1 MSVRNAAALALA
13 GALAA
18 SAVVALAPAAAAS
31 GPTAS
36 VTNAGETF
44 GGAKAWTQVS
54 KKSPNRTAW
63 KSAEAL
69 RTGSEGRAEGLH
81 RSFIRLDTS
90 GVKGAPVAQ
99 ATLRIR
105 NTGSGSCT
113 ATPVELW
120 STGAISANTTWNTQ
134 PAQGIKLATVTAAKG
149 RPGCAAGNLEFDATA
164 LVKEAAAK
172 HQAEVTIGL
181 YASDETDPTA
191 WKRFDARTAV
201 LETRTEAAPTVSDP
215 GTSPATACTG
225 GLVGNT
231 PLSLFATVDSPE
243 AGNLT
248 AEFQVFRPGQSAPLL
263 TQAIPALK
271 GKAATWSIPD
281 ADLPTGDYT
290 WNVRGVNAAGQTSA
304 WSQTCAFSVDRTR
317 PQAPPVISSVQF
329 PDASNGVPAQT
340 GNARTPG
347 TFTFAA
353 GGVEV
358 VSEIVYWTDWD
369 SRRVSVAPG
378 AAVTLVPPTA
388 GPHTVRAQSLDKAG
402 NVSDT
407 ATYSFFAK
415 GSPAPDASGDLNG
428 DGHRDLWTVDPANRL
443 QFRAG
448 KGDGTFAAPVDGGLT
463 LAAGAQA
470 VASGDWTGDGYNDL
484 VVLEH
489 NDVTRTKM
497 LWTYTND
504 GLGKVTEASRS
515 SLTVTCPVQ
524 DPEQGCETADDHW
537 FNAQQIA
544 AAGDVD
550 GDGGPD
556 LLVRQG
562 SELWLYYGGFPYLD
576 NTPPVLVGGTGW
588 DSVTVVAPGD
598 VNGDG
603 AADLW
608 LREDATGD
616 VFAVAGAKG
625 ADGKLVPASWSAA
638 RTKIASGIASAAH
651 PVLGSTGDLTGD
663 GLTDLW
669 SVAADGRPVLF
680 RGTASG
686 IDATP
691 VVLG

>member
-1 MSVRNAAALALA
+1 MSVRNAAALAMA

-31 GPTAS
+31 GPSAS

-69 RTGSEGRAEGLH
+69 RTGNEGRTEGLY

-105 NTGSGSCT
+105 NTGAGSCT
-113 ATPVELW
+113 ATPVDLW
-120 STGAISANTTWNTQ
+120 STGAISSNTSWNQQ
-134 PAQGIKLATVTAAKG
+134 PAKGTKLATVTAAKG
-149 RPGCAAGNLEFDATA
+149 RPDCAAGNLEFDATA

-172 HQAEVTIGL
+172 NQAEVTIGL

-191 WKRFDARTAV
+191 WKRFDARSAV
-201 LETRTEAAPTVSDP
+201 LETRTEAVPTVSNP
-215 GTSPATACTG
+215 GTHPATACTG

-231 PLSLFATVDSPE
+231 RVSLFATVDSPDP
-243 AGNLT
+243 GNLT
-248 AEFQVFRPGQSAPLL
+248 AEFQVFPLGQAVPLL
-263 TQAIPALK
+263 TRSIPALR
-271 GKAATWSIPD
+271 GEAATLSIPD
-281 ADLPTGDYT
+281 AELPTGHYT
-290 WNVRGVNAAGQTSA
+290 WNVRGANAAGQTSA
-304 WSQTCAFSVDRTR
+304 WTAACAFSVDRTR
-317 PQAPPVISSVQF
+317 PHVPPVISSVQF

-340 GNARTPG
+340 GTARTPG
-347 TFTFAA
+347 TFTFTA
-353 GGVEV
+353 GGVPDV
-358 VSEIVYWTDWD
+358 TEIVYWTDWD

-378 AAVTLVPPTA
+378 AGVTLVPPSA
-388 GPHTVRAQSLDKAG
+388 GPHTVRAQSLDRAG
-402 NVSDT
+402 NMSDT

-415 GSPAPDASGDLNG
+415 GSAAPDAPGDLNG

-448 KGDGTFAAPVDGGLT
+448 KGDGTFAAPVYGGVT
-463 LAAGAQA
+463 LAPGAQA
-470 VASGDWTGDGYNDL
+470 VAGGDWTGDGYNDL
-484 VVLEH
+484 VVLEY
-489 NDVTRTKM
+489 NGATRTKM

-504 GLGKVTEASRS
+504 GLGTVAEASRS
-515 SLTVTCPVQ
+515 QLTVTCPVQ
-524 DPEQGCETADDHW
+524 DPELGCETGDDHW
-537 FNAQQIA
+537 FNAEQIT

-556 LLVRQG
+556 LLVKQG

-576 NTPPVLVGGTGW
+576 NTAPVLVGGTGW

-616 VFAVAGAKG
+616 VFLVAGAKG
-625 ADGKLVPASWSAA
+625 ADGKLVPASWGSA
-638 RTKIASGIASAAH
+638 RTKIASGVSRADH
-651 PVLGSTGDLTGD
+651 PVLGSAGDLTGD
-663 GLTDLW
+663 GVTDLW
-669 SVAADGRPVLF
+669 AVAADGRTVLF
-680 RGTASG
+680 RGTANG
-686 IDATP
+686 IDTTP
-691 VVLG
+691 VILG